1 MFGGGTGKVLLRVL
15 VSFGEILPINLLN
28 KVFSYKRKSMKGRKV
43 KRFGKT
49 TKVKDPIVLLGQEKV
64 DL

>member
-1 MFGGGTGKVLLRVL
+1 VFGGGTEKVLLRVL
-15 VSFGEILPINLLN
+15 VSFGESLPINLLN
-28 KVFSYKRKSMKGRKV
+28 KVFSYNCKSKKGRKV

-49 TKVKDPIVLLGQEKV
+49 TKVKDPTVLLGQEKV